1 MEPISLPHDGQRIYA
16 NDIFLIDIF
25 IDTYYYVILISILL
39 LYMSSI
45 KEAFIYIPVDKKL
58 AEYKSQK
65 EANIAKKAFN
75 DRPPTNQIDT
85 FKKFY
90 KNGKFDNEAFVNS
103 SRNNQREQELLEKI
117 KIQELAEKDKVPE
130 RKLLDL
136 TIHEHLLGI
145 NSTIFG
151 IIKDGLSLH
160 WKGIAT
166 KDHRLFYVG
175 LIFLIIVLIYSVLK
189 MSADKLVR

>member
-1 MEPISLPHDGQRIYA
+1 
-16 NDIFLIDIF
+16 
-25 IDTYYYVILISILL
+25 
-39 LYMSSI
+39 MSSI
-45 KEAFIYIPVDKKL
+45 KEAFISIPVDKKR

-65 EANIAKKAFN
+65 EADIAKKAFN

-117 KIQELAEKDKVPE
+117 KIQELAEKDTVPE

-151 IIKDGLSLH
+151 IIKDGLSLN

-175 LIFLIIVLIYSVLK
+175 LIFLIIVLMYSVLK
-189 MSADKLVR
+189 MSADKLIR